1 VIWLYRTADPS
12 YLQKLR
18 NAGLSPKE
26 IAEICGVSR
35 FYVIKVTKSSP
46 KPVKPILIKGE
57 SGIISI
63 SSTVLKKA
71 GVDVS
76 KELYGLWELS
86 NAVRLKILEYK
97 TGKAYKLVRNR
108 NTNARLIYLPKI
120 VVRTI
125 RDLYPHAEKFR
136 WTVEGNKLLRLVGV
150 ESVWVE
156 KINIRE
162 LDQQLKV
169 LVNVKG
175 GKIHILFPPVIRG
188 EFCAFGVDLDRKILI
203 IVPSEERG
211 LKLRRKNSWMAVRAD
226 RLRKLIKLKCGE
238 YTANL
243 AEVNGLKAI
252 VIKFLI

>member
-18 NAGLSPKE
+18 DAGLSPKE
-26 IAEICGVSR
+26 IAEMCGVSR

-76 KELYGLWELS
+76 KELYGIWDVS
-86 NAVRLKILEYK
+86 DCVRLKILEHK

-120 VVRTI
+120 VVRKI

-136 WTVEGNKLLRLVGV
+136 WTVEGYKLLRLTGV
-150 ESVWVE
+150 ESVQVE
-156 KINIRE
+156 KINIHE

-175 GKIHILFPPVIRG
+175 GKTHILFPPVIRG
-188 EFCAFGVDLDRKILI
+188 EFCAFGVDLDKKVLV
-203 IVPSEERG
+203 IVPNTQRG
-211 LKLRRKNSWMAVRAD
+211 LKLYRNGNWIAVRAD
-226 RLRKLIKLKCGE
+226 KLKKLIKLKFGE

-243 AEVNGLKAI
+243 AEVSGVKAI
-252 VIKFLI
+252 VIKLS

>member
-1 VIWLYRTADPS
+1 MIWLYRTADPS

-18 NAGLSPKE
+18 DAGLSPKE

-76 KELYGLWELS
+76 KELYGIWNVS
-86 NAVRLKILEYK
+86 DGVRLKILEYK

-136 WTVEGNKLLRLVGV
+136 WTVEGNKLLRLTGV
-150 ESVWVE
+150 DRVQVE

-169 LVNVKG
+169 LVNVKS
-175 GKIHILFPPVIRG
+175 GKTHILFPPVIEG
-188 EFCAFGVDLDRKILI
+188 EFCAFGVDLDKKVLV
-203 IVPSEERG
+203 IVPNTQRG
-211 LKLRRKNSWMAVRAD
+211 LKLYRNGNWLAVRAD
-226 RLRKLIKLKCGE
+226 KLRNFIKLECGE
-238 YTANL
+238 YIANL
-243 AEVNGLKAI
+243 ADVDGVKAI
-252 VIKFLI
+252 IIKFNY

>member
-1 VIWLYRTADPS
+1 MIWLYRTVDPS

-18 NAGLSPKE
+18 DAGLSPKE

-71 GVDVS
+71 GVDVN
-76 KELYGLWELS
+76 KELYGIWDVS
-86 NAVRLKILEYK
+86 DGVRLKILEYK
-97 TGKAYKLVRNR
+97 IDKAYKLVRNR

-125 RDLYPHAEKFR
+125 RDFYPRAEKFQ
-136 WTVEGNKLLRLVGV
+136 WTVDGNKLLRLIGV
-150 ESVWVE
+150 ENIQIE

-162 LDQQLKV
+162 LDQQFKV
-169 LVNVKG
+169 SVNVKG
-175 GKIHILFPPVIRG
+175 GKTHILFPPVIKG
-188 EFCAFGVDLDRKILI
+188 EFCAFGVDLDKKVLI
-203 IVPSEERG
+203 IVPNTQRG
-211 LKLRRKNSWMAVRAD
+211 LKLYRNGNWLAVRAD
-226 RLRKLIKLKCGE
+226 KLRNLIKLECGE
-238 YTANL
+238 YIANL
-243 AEVNGLKAI
+243 ADVDGVKAI
-252 VIKFLI
+252 IIRFS

>member
-12 YLQKLR
+12 DLQKLR

-35 FYVIKVTKSSP
+35 FYVIKVTESRP

-71 GVDVS
+71 GVNVS
-76 KELYGLWELS
+76 KELYGIWDVS
-86 NAVRLKILEYK
+86 DCVRLKILEHK
-97 TGKAYKLVRNR
+97 TGKSYKLVRNR

-136 WTVEGNKLLRLVGV
+136 WMVEDNKLLRLVGV

-169 LVNVKG
+169 IVNVKG
-175 GKIHILFPPVIRG
+175 GKTHILFPPVIKG
-188 EFCAFGVDLDRKILI
+188 EFCAFGVDLDKKILI
-203 IVPSEERG
+203 IVPNTQRG
-211 LKLRRKNSWMAVRAD
+211 VQLYRNGNWLAVRAG
-226 RLRKLIKLKCGE
+226 RLKNLIKLECGE
-238 YTANL
+238 YVANL
-243 AEVNGLKAI
+243 ADKWYQGNYCEI
-252 VIKFLI
+252 F

>member
-1 VIWLYRTADPS
+1 MIWLYRTADPS

-18 NAGLSPKE
+18 DAGLSPKE

-35 FYVIKVTKSSP
+35 FYVIKVTKSNP

-63 SSTVLKKA
+63 SSAVLKKA

-76 KELYGLWELS
+76 KELYGVWELS

-97 TGKAYKLVRNR
+97 TSKAYKLMRNR

-136 WTVEGNKLLRLVGV
+136 WTVEGDKLLRLVSV

-162 LDQQLKV
+162 LDQQFKV

-175 GKIHILFPPVIRG
+175 GKTHILFPPVIKG
-188 EFCAFGVDLDRKILI
+188 EFCAFGVDLDKKVLV
-203 IVPSEERG
+203 IVPNTQRG
-211 LKLRRKNSWMAVRAD
+211 LKLYRNGNWLAVRAD
-226 RLRKLIKLKCGE
+226 KLRNFIKLECGE
-238 YTANL
+238 YIANL
-243 AEVNGLKAI
+243 ADVDGVKAI
-252 VIKFLI
+252 IIRFS

>member
-1 VIWLYRTADPS
+1 VIWLYRTVDPS

-18 NAGLSPKE
+18 DAGLSPKE

-71 GVDVS
+71 GVDVN
-76 KELYGLWELS
+76 KELYGIWDVS
-86 NAVRLKILEYK
+86 DGVRLKILEYK
-97 TGKAYKLVRNR
+97 IDKAYKLVRNR

-125 RDLYPHAEKFR
+125 RDFYPRAEKFQ
-136 WTVEGNKLLRLVGV
+136 WTVDGNKLLRLIGV
-150 ESVWVE
+150 ENIQIE

-162 LDQQLKV
+162 LDQQFKV
-169 LVNVKG
+169 SVNVK
-175 GKIHILFPPVIRG
+175 G
-188 EFCAFGVDLDRKILI
+188 EFCAFGVDLDKKVLI
-203 IVPSEERG
+203 IVPNTQRG
-211 LKLRRKNSWMAVRAD
+211 LKLYRNGNWLAVRAD
-226 RLRKLIKLKCGE
+226 KLRNLIKLECGE
-238 YTANL
+238 YIANL
-243 AEVNGLKAI
+243 ADVDGVKAI
-252 VIKFLI
+252 IIRFS